1 MKTAS
6 AHAIKFVEGLNERH
20 GDNNYEYSVAPGNKY
35 DKIVQTYKGTSRGV
49 HAFVDGEGNVYKPA
63 GWAAPAKGIRYY
75 TVESALV
82 NSDPYGS
89 YLYAARLK

>member
-1 MKTAS
+1 MQTIGVHS
-6 AHAIKFVEGLNERH
+6 QTFVDGLNERH
-20 GDNNYEYSVAPGNKY
+20 GDGKYAYSVRPGRKY
-35 DKIVQTYKGTSRGV
+35 DKIVQTYNGKSDSV
-49 HAFVDGEGNVYKPA
+49 HAFVDAEGNVYKPA

-89 YLYAARLK
+89 YLYARR